1 MLTLF
6 VSYTGSTQDLCV
18 IMGKK
23 GKDGAGGGAKGR
35 TPSGGAG
42 RRVHIDRSGGQ
53 SRKRGEHVYR
63 TDADIIRSE
72 AEADGDAWAGSGLA
86 MGGTDGNSSGDG
98 DEDGEGEGEGNEEY
112 LDSSRPLQV
121 NLCMWEFGQNDA
133 KRDSG
138 SKLFRLGYARQLR
151 IGQTFAGVVLSSE
164 ASVLVS
170 AADREI
176 VLQHGIAGI
185 NCSWN
190 RLEEIPFGHMG
201 RGANQRLLPLLY
213 AANTVNY
220 GRPFKMNTA
229 EAMAACLFIAG
240 FAQDAE
246 SVMAPF
252 SYGKE
257 FLRLNSEALA
267 AYAACTSSDEVR
279 AASDARMA
287 ATADKASRKAEKL
300 ERERIDRAQRGG
312 LGGYMD
318 DMDLPPQ
325 DDDYFAQAAGYY
337 QEEDEDEEGEK
348 EVVTGSSTAIDVHS
362 ASAGSGTNAPTD
374 LIAINGEAG
383 GDKDIHVATVFAAL
397 SVSAKDDGGA

>member
-1 MLTLF
+1 
-6 VSYTGSTQDLCV
+6 
-18 IMGKK
+18 MGKK
-23 GKDGAGGGAKGR
+23 GKDGAGGSKGR
-35 TPSGGAG
+35 APSGGAG

-72 AEADGDAWAGSGLA
+72 AEADCDAWSGNGSGLA
-86 MGGTDGNSSGDG
+86 MGGVDGNSSGDD
-98 DEDGEGEGEGNEEY
+98 DEDGEGEGEGEGNEEY

-121 NLCMWEFGQNDA
+121 SLCMWEFGQNDA

-246 SVMAPF
+246 SVLAPF

-267 AYAACTSSDEVR
+267 AYAACASSDEVR

-300 ERERIDRAQRGG
+300 EKERIDRAQRGG

-337 QEEDEDEEGEK
+337 EEEDGEEE
-348 EVVTGSSTAIDVHS
+348 EAADSSTADKIHSTSADPGAS
-362 ASAGSGTNAPTD
+362 ASSSA
-374 LIAINGEAG
+374 IAINGKAV
-383 GDKDIHVATVFAAL
+383 GDEDNCVATVFATL
-397 SVSAKDDGGA
+397 HVNVNSEGGA

>member
-1 MLTLF
+1 
-6 VSYTGSTQDLCV
+6 
-18 IMGKK
+18 
-23 GKDGAGGGAKGR
+23 
-35 TPSGGAG
+35 
-42 RRVHIDRSGGQ
+42 
-53 SRKRGEHVYR
+53 
-63 TDADIIRSE
+63 
-72 AEADGDAWAGSGLA
+72 
-86 MGGTDGNSSGDG
+86 
-98 DEDGEGEGEGNEEY
+98 
-112 LDSSRPLQV
+112 
-121 NLCMWEFGQNDA
+121 MWEFGQNDA

-164 ASVLVS
+164 ATVLVS

-246 SVMAPF
+246 SVLAPF

-279 AASDARMA
+279 AASEARLA

-325 DDDYFAQAAGYY
+325 DDDYFAQAGGYY
-337 QEEDEDEEGEK
+337 EEVEEEEE
-348 EVVTGSSTAIDVHS
+348 EV
-362 ASAGSGTNAPTD
+362 
-374 LIAINGEAG
+374 EAG
-383 GDKDIHVATVFAAL
+383 TAAATATAGDRHSSGLRANAASEPASKDGGAAGDGGDCVATVFATL
-397 SVSAKDDGGA
+397 HVNVKDKGGGGEEGA